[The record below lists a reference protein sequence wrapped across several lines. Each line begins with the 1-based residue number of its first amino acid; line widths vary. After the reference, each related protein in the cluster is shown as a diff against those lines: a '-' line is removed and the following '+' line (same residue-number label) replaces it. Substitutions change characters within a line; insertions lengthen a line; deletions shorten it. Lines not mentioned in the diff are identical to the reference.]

1 MGLNMASIMTK
12 VNAFAKSTDGMAK
25 QQNVIN
31 TAARQN
37 GGKLPS
43 GKNVIDDKRL
53 QNAASRFV
61 NMLCTTAGSYG
72 VPESVLKHM
81 EDAYRGPR
89 KFYKSGKCAVPIY
102 FSGDM
107 HRPAVETNDPKYQN
121 DRGADNIVHSFNNG
135 YHAKNYSYGF
145 WYDHEYKPI
154 GKHWNNFRPWDAAVY
169 IRTRKDREGLYFIQK
184 AIDIFNRKYGAKY
197 NVTASIQNDIYND

>member
-12 VNAFAKSTDGMAK
+12 VNTFAKSTDGMAK

-43 GKNVIDDKRL
+43 GKNVIDDKRV

-61 NMLCTTAGSYG
+61 KMLCTTAESYG
-72 VPESVLKHM
+72 VPESVLKHL
-81 EDAYRGPR
+81 ETAYRKQR
-89 KFYKSGKCAVPIY
+89 RFYKNGKCMVPIY
-102 FSGDM
+102 FGGDM
-107 HRPAVETNDPKYQN
+107 SRPSLDPDNY
-121 DRGADNIVHSFNNG
+121 DEGAYNIVQLFNNG
-135 YHAKNYSYGF
+135 YHAKNYVYGF
-145 WYDHEYKPI
+145 WYDHAYKPI
-154 GKHWNNFRPWDAAVY
+154 DKHWNNFRPWDAAVY
-169 IRTRKDREGLYFIQK
+169 IRSRKDREGLHFIQQ
-184 AIDIFNRKYGAKY
+184 AIEDFNGKYGAKY